1 MNKHPVII
9 FNLVLL
15 MSDFYLILV
24 VILGL
29 LAIADLVVGV
39 SNDAVNF
46 LNSAIGSK
54 VVSFKT
60 LMVIASLGVAF
71 GAISSSG
78 MMEVARKGIFNPEMF
93 VFSEIMIIFMA
104 VMITDI
110 LLLDVFNSY
119 GLPTSTTVSI
129 VFELL
134 GAAVVISLIKL
145 SALDLSFVE
154 LSDYINTSKATQIIF
169 GIFFSVIVAFS
180 IGALIQFISRIIL
193 SFKFE
198 EKAKWMGSLFGG
210 IALTSIFYFIVIK
223 GLKGTPY
230 SENQYDILGGLSI
243 SNFIDINLTM
253 IVLLSLLIL
262 TILSYLFNSVF
273 KLNIYTLIICV
284 GTFALAL
291 AFAGNDLVNFIG
303 VPIAGYESFLAWS
316 ASGVSAESFTMEI
329 LSEKV
334 SAPTFILL
342 GAGIIMVLTLWTSS
356 KAKSVIKTSID
367 LSRQEETI
375 ERFEPN
381 FLSRFLVRAGSAFV
395 ENFSKITPKPILDF
409 VDSQYIKPKIN
420 TLILRKDRPAFD
432 KIRASVNLVVAA
444 ILISV
449 ATSYKLPLSTTYV
462 TFMVAMGTSLA
473 DKAWGSE
480 SAVYRVAGVINVIGG
495 WLMTALIAFTAS
507 GIIVSMLYYFEE
519 VGLIVLV
526 ILVGYVLTK
535 NYFLHKERR
544 IKEIEEE
551 ELEMIESKSIKGVI
565 FESSKNITKFSKRV
579 NKLFQKTFEG
589 LASKDIST
597 LKENQTTVSKLDK
610 DVDLIANN
618 VFYFIKNL
626 DEASKE
632 SASDFHMKILGG
644 LENITLSMQTIS
656 KSIYKH
662 FNNNHRGLTYNQLRE
677 LKELED
683 DMNNFF
689 GKIVQTFEKRKY
701 EEIKSIFSIKESLV
715 KSLNKK
721 IKSQVSRTKD
731 KDSGPRNTRLYFEF
745 LNKTQNIV
753 SEYLKILELYSEKYD
768 KKIEE

>member
-1 MNKHPVII
+1 
-9 FNLVLL
+9 

-29 LAIADLVVGV
+29 LAIADLMVGV

-60 LMVIASLGVAF
+60 LMIIASLGVAF

-145 SALDLSFVE
+145 SALDLSLVE

-230 SENQYDILGGLSI
+230 SNNQYDILGGLSI
-243 SNFIDINLTM
+243 SNFIDLNLTM

-262 TILSYLFNSVF
+262 TLLSYLFNSVF

-342 GAGIIMVLTLWTSS
+342 GAGVIMVLTLWTSS

-381 FLSRFLVRAGSAFV
+381 FLSRFLVRAGSAFA

-409 VDSQYIKPKIN
+409 VDSQYIKPKVN

-579 NKLFQKTFEG
+579 NKIFYKTFEG

-597 LKENQTTVSKLDK
+597 LKDNQSTVSKLDK

-768 KKIEE
+768 KKIKE

>member
-1 MNKHPVII
+1 MT
-9 FNLVLL
+9 
-15 MSDFYLILV
+15 DFYLILV

-381 FLSRFLVRAGSAFV
+381 FLSRFLVRAGSSFV

-507 GIIVSMLYYFEE
+507 GIIVSILYYFEE
-519 VGLIVLV
+519 IGLIVLV

-565 FESSKNITKFSKRV
+565 FESSKNITKFSKRI

-589 LASKDIST
+589 LGSKDIST

-644 LENITLSMQTIS
+644 LENITLSMQTIT

-683 DMNNFF
+683 DMNSFF
-689 GKIVQTFEKRKY
+689 KKIVQTFEKQKY
-701 EEIKSIFSIKESLV
+701 EEIKSIFSIKESLI

-753 SEYLKILELYSEKYD
+753 SEYLKILEFYSEKYV

>member
-1 MNKHPVII
+1 MT
-9 FNLVLL
+9 
-15 MSDFYLILV
+15 DFYLILV

-60 LMVIASLGVAF
+60 LMIIASLGVAF

-119 GLPTSTTVSI
+119 GLPTSTTVAI

-145 SALDLSFVE
+145 SALDSSFVE

-169 GIFFSVIVAFS
+169 GIFFSVVVAFS

-381 FLSRFLVRAGSAFV
+381 FLSRFLVRAGSSFV
-395 ENFSKITPKPILDF
+395 ENFSKITPKPILEF

-507 GIIVSMLYYFEE
+507 GVIVSILYYFEE
-519 VGLIVLV
+519 IGLIVLV

-544 IKEIEEE
+544 MKEIEEE

-610 DVDLIANN
+610 DLDLIANN

-626 DEASKE
+626 DEGSKE

-644 LENITLSMQTIS
+644 LENITLSMQTIT

-689 GKIVQTFEKRKY
+689 KKIVQTFEKQKY
-701 EEIKSIFSIKESLV
+701 EEIKSIFSIKESLI

-721 IKSQVSRTKD
+721 IKLQVSRTKD

>member
-1 MNKHPVII
+1 
-9 FNLVLL
+9 

-60 LMVIASLGVAF
+60 LMIIASLGVAF

-134 GAAVVISLIKL
+134 GAAVVVSLIKL

-154 LSDYINTSKATQIIF
+154 LGDYINTSKATQIIF

-381 FLSRFLVRAGSAFV
+381 FLSRFLVRAGSSFV

-565 FESSKNITKFSKRV
+565 FESSKNITKFSKRI

-589 LASKDIST
+589 LGSKDIST

-644 LENITLSMQTIS
+644 LENITLSMQTIT

-689 GKIVQTFEKRKY
+689 KKIVQTFEKQKY
-701 EEIKSIFSIKESLV
+701 EEIKSIFSIKESLI

-721 IKSQVSRTKD
+721 IKLQVSRTKD

>member
-1 MNKHPVII
+1 
-9 FNLVLL
+9 

-29 LAIADLVVGV
+29 LAIADLMVGV

-731 KDSGPRNTRLYFEF
+731 KDSDPRNTRLYFEF

-768 KKIEE
+768 KKIKE